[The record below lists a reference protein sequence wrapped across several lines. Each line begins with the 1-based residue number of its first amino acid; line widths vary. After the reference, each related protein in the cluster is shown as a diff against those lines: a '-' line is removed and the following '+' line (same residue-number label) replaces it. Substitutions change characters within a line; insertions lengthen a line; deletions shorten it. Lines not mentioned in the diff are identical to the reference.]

1 MKNHVYFILALFC
14 SLFINCAAPIT
25 MISSERQSM
34 DHYKNLEIQ
43 ELQNDVIGQIN
54 ENITTSIMEQSIKG
68 IVKLNRFE
76 QVIVSDKIQINDAD
90 ILAKISKSG
99 EIQNDLP
106 ESAVFKVTLVEFDK
120 GNAFLRFLFGNMAG
134 TGKVTCE
141 MVVQDKST
149 GKEVLKAQTT
159 AQIAGSFASEDDVIG
174 PISKALV
181 KFIKE
186 EFASKMDYVT
196 INLTDDRKIYG
207 QVLKLEKDVIHL
219 ADKNTL
225 YHIRKNKILSIQD
238 DGVEV
243 TMEQLGQKEYGPI
256 NYNKYSKSITI
267 K

>member
-1 MKNHVYFILALFC
+1 
-14 SLFINCAAPIT
+14 
-25 MISSERQSM
+25 MISTERQSL
-34 DHYKNLEIQ
+34 DHYKNLEIL

-54 ENITTSIMEQSIKG
+54 EKITTSIMEKSIKG
-68 IVKLNRFE
+68 IVKLNRFDK
-76 QVIVSDKIQINDAD
+76 VIVSDKIQIDDAD
-90 ILAKISKSG
+90 ILPKISKSG

-134 TGKVTCE
+134 SGQVTCE
-141 MVVQDKST
+141 MDILDRGTQKQ
-149 GKEVLKAQTT
+149 VLKAQTT
-159 AQIAGSFASEDDVIG
+159 APIAGAFASEDDVIG
-174 PISKALV
+174 PISKAMI

-186 EFASKMDYVT
+186 EFTSKMDYVT

-207 QVLKLEKDVIHL
+207 QVLKLEKDVILL

-238 DGVEV
+238 DGVDV
-243 TMEQLGQKEYGPI
+243 TWEQLGQKEYEPI